1 MPAKRYRLG
10 LAVRAGLA
18 LSVGAFSVALG
29 PAITAAATAAPVEGA
44 APKTPAMLGP
54 GSMCGLV
61 KGAPYNYTAQSGAKL
76 AGNQYNVTAAAISC
90 ASARSYAVALSY
102 ADPKTFIATYQ
113 LSLLYNSSGKILAHW
128 PHGFVCAGASYRL
141 ARHKPPT
148 ISGYCWKG
156 DDFDPFSSKTT
167 ALFDWVARPPSGSSA
182 Q

>member
-1 MPAKRYRLG
+1 
-10 LAVRAGLA
+10 

-61 KGAPYNYTAQSGAKL
+61 KGAPYNYRAASGAKL

-102 ADPKTFIATYQ
+102 ADPKTFIDTYQ

-141 ARHKPPT
+141 TRHKPPT

-156 DDFDPFSSKTT
+156 DGFDPFSSKTT
-167 ALFDWVARPPSGSSA
+167 ALFDWVARPPSG
-182 Q
+182 